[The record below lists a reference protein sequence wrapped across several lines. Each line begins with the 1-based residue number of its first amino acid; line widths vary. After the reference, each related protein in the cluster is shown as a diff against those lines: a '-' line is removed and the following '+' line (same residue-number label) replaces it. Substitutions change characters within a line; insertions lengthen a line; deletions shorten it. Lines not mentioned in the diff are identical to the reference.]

1 MSKTLKYGLLDG
13 GLADFL
19 QGEMDMEEKKESSSL
34 MHDFNGTKA
43 TPSAKSQN
51 KESNP
56 MKYISIFVVVI
67 LLGVATGY
75 AVAHMNGGTA
85 SKKAAGAPT
94 YSVTSGKTFG
104 VSDTT
109 DFPDTAE
116 GSLKEGGIEGE
127 GAFHLVRPGGD
138 DQNVYL
144 TSSAVDLSQFVG
156 KDIKVWGKT
165 QAAQYAGWLMDVGKV
180 QVQ

>member
-1 MSKTLKYGLLDG
+1 
-13 GLADFL
+13 
-19 QGEMDMEEKKESSSL
+19 MEEKKESSSL
-34 MHDFNGTKA
+34 MHDFNGVQTK
-43 TPSAKSQN
+43 TKIKSGTKN
-51 KESNP
+51 SNS
-56 MKYISIFVVVI
+56 MKYLGIFIVVI
-67 LLGVATGY
+67 LLGVGTGY
-75 AVAHMNGGTA
+75 AISSMNGA
-85 SKKAAGAPT
+85 SNKKAAGAPT
-94 YSVTSGKTFG
+94 YSVGTGKTFG
-104 VSDTT
+104 VTDTK

-165 QAAQYAGWLMDVGKV
+165 QAAQHAGWLMDVGKV
-180 QVQ
+180 EVQ

>member
-1 MSKTLKYGLLDG
+1 
-13 GLADFL
+13 
-19 QGEMDMEEKKESSSL
+19 MEEKKESSSL
-34 MHDFNGTKA
+34 MHDFND
-43 TPSAKSQN
+43 AKTTTRSKSGN
-51 KESNP
+51 KKDSP
-56 MKYISIFVVVI
+56 MKFVGIFAVVI
-67 LLGVATGY
+67 LLGVGTGY
-75 AVAHMNGGTA
+75 AASHMNGA
-85 SKKAAGAPT
+85 STKKAAGAPT
-94 YSVTSGKTFG
+94 YSVTAGKSFG
-104 VSDTT
+104 VTDTK

-165 QAAQYAGWLMDVGKV
+165 QAAQHAGWLMDVGKV